1 MRQGRDRLVS
11 MTTDTGGSV
20 LACHVSQG
28 HFNPKRLELLYG
40 NFIFNYILEII
51 VGG

>member
-11 MTTDTGGSV
+11 MTTDAGGSV

-28 HFNPKRLELLYG
+28 HFNPKRLYLLYD
-40 NFIFNYILEII
+40 NFICNDPLEKVV
-51 VGG
+51 VG